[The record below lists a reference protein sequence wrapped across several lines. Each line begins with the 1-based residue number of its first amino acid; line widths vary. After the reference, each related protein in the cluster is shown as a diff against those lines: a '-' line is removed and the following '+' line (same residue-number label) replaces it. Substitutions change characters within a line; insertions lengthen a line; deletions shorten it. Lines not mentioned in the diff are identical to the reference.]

1 MNEKICRLKQE
12 KDVVI
17 LAHYYVDGAVQEI
30 ADFVGDS
37 YALAKLAAETK
48 HKNILFAG
56 VSFMG
61 ESAKILN
68 PKKTVIMPDLE
79 ADCPMAHMADSAK
92 IEQ

>member
-1 MNEKICRLKQE
+1 MNLSQEILKQKKE

-37 YALAKLAAETK
+37 YALAKKAAETDA
-48 HKNILFAG
+48 KNILFAG

-61 ESAKILN
+61 ESAKY
-68 PKKTVIMPDLE
+68 
-79 ADCPMAHMADSAK
+79 SA
-92 IEQ
+92 